1 MSNIKASKYW
11 YLVIFIIIILIAMG
25 AFFELGES
33 LGKAL
38 VKP

>member
-1 MSNIKASKYW
+1 MLKFKELKYLN
-11 YLVIFIIIILIAMG
+11 LVIFIIIILIAMG

-38 VKP
+38 VK